1 MLLKTLTVKQ
11 VNDYLKNI
19 VTGDIIL
26 KHVMVKGEISN
37 LYFRGQALYFTLVD
51 EYSSLKCVVFED
63 YIDDI
68 NVEIK
73 NGMSV
78 IVTGKV
84 YVYEK
89 SSSFQLH
96 VFNIEVEGLGS
107 LFLSFERLKQK
118 LKSEGLFDLDRKK
131 NLPQN
136 PKKIAVITSP
146 SGAAVHDIINILRRR
161 KPSIDIMVVPILVQG
176 NKASSEI
183 VDAIIKVNKRSD
195 VDLIILGRGGGSFED
210 LYPFNEE
217 IVARAIYNSKIPI
230 ISAVGHETDFTI
242 ADFVADLRAPT
253 PSAAAELAVTDVN
266 FYNEK
271 IKNYRKSLYRYM
283 LSIIDKK
290 RHRLDNLKKL
300 LIGKNPIIKNRQMK
314 ERLNTLNIIMEDSI
328 YKILKDKKHKYINLV
343 EKLNALSPL
352 NVLKRGYTMTM
363 DKDKINLVTKAND
376 ISSDDKIHLL
386 FEDGEALCTVN
397 EVMRYER
404 KYGL

>member
-11 VNDYLKNI
+11 VNDYLKN
-19 VTGDIIL
+19 VVAGDIIL

-37 LYFRGQALYFTLVD
+37 LHFRGQALYFTLVD

-68 NVEIK
+68 NVEVK

-78 IVTGKV
+78 IVTGRV

-89 SSSFQLH
+89 NSSFQLH

-107 LFLSFERLKQK
+107 LFLSFEKLKQK
-118 LKSEGLFDLDRKK
+118 LKNEGLFDTNKKK
-131 NLPQN
+131 NLPKN
-136 PKKIAVITSP
+136 PQKVAVITSP

-176 NKASSEI
+176 DKASSEI
-183 VDAIIKVNKRSD
+183 VEAIVKVNRRSD
-195 VDLIILGRGGGSFED
+195 IDLIILGRGGGSFED

-217 IVARAIYNSKIPI
+217 IVARAIYNSQIPV

-271 IKNYRKSLYRYM
+271 IKNYERSLYRYM

-300 LIGKNPIIKNRQMK
+300 IISKNPIIKNKQMK
-314 ERLNTLNIIMEDSI
+314 ERLDTLNRIMEDSI
-328 YKILKDKKHKYINLV
+328 YKILRDKELQYVSLI

-363 DKDKINLVTKAND
+363 DKDKINLVTKAKNISAND
-376 ISSDDKIHLL
+376 RIYLL

-397 EVMRYER
+397 EVREYER
-404 KYGL
+404 EY

>member
-63 YIDDI
+63 YIDNI
-68 NVEIK
+68 NVEVK

-78 IVTGKV
+78 IVTGRV

-118 LKSEGLFDLDRKK
+118 LKSEGLFDLDKKK
-131 NLPQN
+131 NLPKN
-136 PKKIAVITSP
+136 PKKVAVITSP

-176 NKASSEI
+176 TKASSEI
-183 VDAIIKVNKRSD
+183 VEAIIKVNKRSD

-217 IVARAIYNSKIPI
+217 IVARAIYNSRIPV

-271 IKNYRKSLYRYM
+271 N
-283 LSIIDKK
+283 
-290 RHRLDNLKKL
+290 
-300 LIGKNPIIKNRQMK
+300 
-314 ERLNTLNIIMEDSI
+314 
-328 YKILKDKKHKYINLV
+328 
-343 EKLNALSPL
+343 
-352 NVLKRGYTMTM
+352 
-363 DKDKINLVTKAND
+363 
-376 ISSDDKIHLL
+376 
-386 FEDGEALCTVN
+386 
-397 EVMRYER
+397 
-404 KYGL
+404 